1 MEARIIRRILRFVV
15 YTALVAVVSSVA
27 GAWLFYR
34 ANASADLAFL
44 RAENE
49 RLKARQEQLEAMIDR
64 LGDTRRVA
72 HVVVTDQQRDP
83 GGGVTQTS
91 LRFVEIDD
99 DDEPLAVQD
108 FTIPGGV
115 AFFDGLVIKFGVDDV
130 AQGHPL
136 RGQSIVLMR
145 RVYSERQAPTDGMP
159 IDTPLSIPA
168 AYRPEGE
175 AAEFERALW
184 SQFWRLASDPDF
196 ADERGVRVAQ
206 GEAVYKPMR
215 PGVLYEL
222 SVDAVGGLNLVARP
236 LPDAIAEVLID
247 SIQRQ

>member
-1 MEARIIRRILRFVV
+1 MEARPIRRILRFIV
-15 YTALVAVVSSVA
+15 YTALVAAVSSVG
-27 GAWLFYR
+27 GAWLYYR

-44 RAENE
+44 QAEND
-49 RLKARQEQLEAMIDR
+49 RLREQQKMLEAMVDR
-64 LGDTRRVA
+64 LATSRRVA
-72 HVVVTDQQRDP
+72 HIVVTDQQRDP
-83 GGGVTQTS
+83 RGGIIQTS
-91 LRFVEIDD
+91 LRFVELGE
-99 DDEPLAVQD
+99 DEERLAVQD

-115 AFFDGLVIKFGVDDV
+115 AFFDGLVIKFDPDDV
-130 AQGHPL
+130 AHGHPL

-145 RVYSERQAPTDGMP
+145 RVYSERQAPADGMP

-168 AYRPEGE
+168 AYRPETE

-196 ADERGVRVAQ
+196 ANERGVRVAQ

-222 SVDAVGGLNLVARP
+222 TIDAIGGLNLVAKP
-236 LPDAIAEVLID
+236 LPDAVAEVLID